1 MSFIDKKKL
10 KNIEYI
16 LPIIVLCISLFGI
29 FCILMATASPFTGEE
44 LTFEEIMGNLNLSKV
59 KMQLIWLGIGFIC
72 MLAVMLVSY
81 RFYAKVWYAVL
92 AVSVGLLV
100 MVILFG
106 SVRGGTKGW
115 IVISES
121 RNITFQPSEIVKLAV
136 VILSAHFLSR
146 RPLKKF
152 TDLLPALGVFAL
164 VIAVLLYQMDIGTT
178 LVYVVIFAGMLFVSG
193 VKLRYLG
200 ILSLGA
206 VGAFLILWFF
216 AMGDQQKSRILNF
229 GNAEDVAQ
237 LKYSMIAIGSG
248 GPFGKGLF
256 SVGNMSQLSYI
267 PAIETDFIFAV
278 IGESLGFFGC
288 LSVIL
293 LYMALIFRLWQL
305 MHNSRDK
312 YGKLIIAGIMFM
324 YMFHIFEN
332 IGMTIGVMPIT
343 GIPLPF
349 ISYGGT
355 NFVTNM
361 IGIGLVMS
369 VCYYRPE
376 QALAAQDDIEI

>member
-1 MSFIDKKKL
+1 MSFINKKRL

-16 LPIIVLCISLFGI
+16 LPIIVLVISLFGV

-44 LTFEEIMGNLNLSKV
+44 LTFEEITANLNLSKV
-59 KMQLIWLGIGFIC
+59 RMQLIWMVIGFVC
-72 MLAVMLVSY
+72 MFVVMLVSY
-81 RFYAKVWYAVL
+81 KLYAKIWYAVAGVAL
-92 AVSVGLLV
+92 ALLV
-100 MVILFG
+100 MVIAFG

-115 IVISES
+115 LVISEAH
-121 RNITFQPSEIVKLAV
+121 NITFQPSEIVKLAV
-136 VILSAHFLSR
+136 VILSAFFLSR
-146 RPLKKF
+146 RPLKTF
-152 TDLLPALGVFAL
+152 ADLLPALGVFC
-164 VIAVLLYQMDIGTT
+164 VIVAVLLYQMDIGTT
-178 LVYVVIFAGMLFVSG
+178 MVYVVIFAGMLFVSG
-193 VKLRYLG
+193 AKLRHIG
-200 ILSLGA
+200 ILALA
-206 VGAFLILWFF
+206 AMAAFLLLWFF

-229 GNAEDVAQ
+229 GNTEDVDQ
-237 LKYSMIAIGSG
+237 LRYSKIAIGSG
-248 GPFGKGLF
+248 GVFGKGLF

-278 IGESLGFFGC
+278 IGESLGFAGC
-288 LSVIL
+288 LVIIL

-305 MHNSRDK
+305 MRGCRDK

-369 VCYYRPE
+369 VCLYRPE
-376 QALAAQDDIEI
+376 SVTNNPEELEI